1 MPDMFSEL
9 RQILRDL
16 ATGAIPVAQRREVLG
31 EMRAT
36 LAQAKLGLADLG
48 VALEKTRKELTFER
62 QQLETVRRRK
72 DMAAAIGDRE
82 TVDVASRFEEKH
94 AERVAIL
101 GRKQGAQED
110 EFALADSEIGAM
122 LTELKAVAAGA
133 GSGLSPDPVAR
144 EVAETLDE
152 AETLRRDIDAIAR
165 TRIRE
170 SRQADAEA
178 RLTDLKRKMRRTE
191 P

>member
-1 MPDMFSEL
+1 MFSEL